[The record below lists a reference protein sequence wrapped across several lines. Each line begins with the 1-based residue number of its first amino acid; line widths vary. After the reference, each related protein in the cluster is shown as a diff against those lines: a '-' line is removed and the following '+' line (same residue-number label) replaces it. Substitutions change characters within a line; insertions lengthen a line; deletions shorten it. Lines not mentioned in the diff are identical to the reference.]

1 MKLIYTKETSVVRH
15 LCFFIIIGTISFIAD
30 IYSGKNKL
38 YNNCREPY
46 ISLSLLYLHHVI
58 ASFIYFGWIS
68 QNRNILF
75 LHLITI
81 IITMLV
87 QLNNEHRC
95 PSTEIVNEKCNISRN
110 NHLRD
115 FLYFLRIKNFQH
127 KSIQFY
133 YIYIFVGFVISF
145 VKIRKLQK

>member
-1 MKLIYTKETSVVRH
+1 M
-15 LCFFIIIGTISFIAD
+15 
-30 IYSGKNKL
+30 
-38 YNNCREPY
+38 
-46 ISLSLLYLHHVI
+46 SLLYFHHII
-58 ASFIYFGWIS
+58 ASFVYFGWIS

-81 IITMLV
+81 IIVILV

-95 PSTEIVNEKCNISRN
+95 PSTEFVNEKCNISRN
-110 NHLRD
+110 NYLRD
-115 FLYFLRIKNFQH
+115 FLYFLHIKNFQH

-133 YIYIFVGFVISF
+133 YIYIFIGFTISF

>member
-1 MKLIYTKETSVVRH
+1 MKLIKEISVRSS
-15 LCFFIIIGTISFIAD
+15 LYFFIIIGTISFLAD

-46 ISLSLLYLHHVI
+46 ITLSLLYFHHII
-58 ASFIYFGWIS
+58 ASFVYFGWIS

-81 IITMLV
+81 IIVILV

-95 PSTEIVNEKCNISRN
+95 PSTEFVNEKCNISRN
-110 NHLRD
+110 NYLRD

-133 YIYIFVGFVISF
+133 YIYIFIGFTISF